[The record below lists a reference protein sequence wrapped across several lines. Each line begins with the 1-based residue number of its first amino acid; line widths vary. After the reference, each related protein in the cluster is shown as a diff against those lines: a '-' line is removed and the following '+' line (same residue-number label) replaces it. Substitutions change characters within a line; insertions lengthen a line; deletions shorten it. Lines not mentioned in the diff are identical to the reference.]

1 MPENT
6 ELFLKIIGGVFT
18 AFLGY
23 HRYMISLLNKKM
35 DKEDCARQQEILA
48 EKRLNIE
55 IILEERTKTIFKKQ
69 EEIQEDLKII
79 KEHITKSGGN
89 YDR

>member
-6 ELFLKIIGGVFT
+6 EVYIKIATVVVS

-79 KEHITKSGGN
+79 KEHVIQK
-89 YDR
+89 

>member
-6 ELFLKIIGGVFT
+6 ELFLKIIGAVVTG
-18 AFLGY
+18 FLGY

-35 DKEDCARQQEILA
+35 DKDDCGRQQEILA

-79 KEHITKSGGN
+79 KEHITKNG
-89 YDR
+89 R

>member
-1 MPENT
+1 MPDNT
-6 ELFLKIIGGVFT
+6 EVYIKIATAVVS

-55 IILEERTKTIFKKQ
+55 IVLEERTKTIFKKQ